1 MKIKGNYI
9 FSLFLFLYF
18 VFGFYLSINTGIT
31 ADEIENLYSWTL
43 NLAAIKDFFGFNDF
57 GYINLNDYIW
67 RYKGVGFYYFSH
79 IYILLA
85 DLIIKLENFPEI
97 ISKVLLNHGLIFFT
111 LIVLFG
117 TPLSY

>member
-18 VFGFYLSINTGIT
+18 AFGFYLSINTGIT
-31 ADEIENLYSWTL
+31 ADEIENLYSWTV

-57 GYINLNDYIW
+57 GYSNLNDYIY

-85 DLIIKLENFPEI
+85 DLIIKLENFP
-97 ISKVLLNHGLIFFT
+97 
-111 LIVLFG
+111 
-117 TPLSY
+117 